1 MNRGGARLFVAL
13 LVLTLGVAGALR
25 SLDDALRTADAP
37 NGIVSFELA
46 GSAERA
52 GRILASWNEDARV
65 RAAFGL
71 GLDFLFLVLY
81 STTIAWACLW
91 AAKQLRG
98 AGPLAALGV
107 PLAWGQWCAALLDAV
122 ENVALWALLVGP
134 VTAPWPRLAQVCAIP
149 KFALVFAGLLYAAI
163 GAGAVLVGRLRR

>member
-13 LVLTLGVAGALR
+13 LALTLGVAGALR

-46 GSAERA
+46 GSVERA
-52 GRILASWNEDARV
+52 GRIVASWNEAAQL

-71 GLDFLFLVLY
+71 GLDFLFLLLY

-91 AAKQLRG
+91 AMERLRG
-98 AGPLAALGV
+98 VGALAALGL
-107 PLAWGQWCAALLDAV
+107 PLAWGQGCAAVLDAV
-122 ENVALWALLVGP
+122 ENVALWLVLVGP
-134 VTAPWPRLAQVCAIP
+134 VVDPWPRLAQVCAVP

-163 GAGAVLVGRLRR
+163 GAGSVLVGRLRR